1 MCKIYNYKKAVT
13 EDVIDYLSEGHIEP
27 ADADVEELV
36 HSDFVTG
43 AGSGSYTMDK
53 LTAECNLVGNLDLL
67 RQSVDEL
74 APDFDILTQGAEAA
88 DVLIRQYLVPR
99 EFINVA
105 RQF

>member
-13 EDVIDYLSEGHIEP
+13 YDVIDYLSEGHIEP

-36 HSDFVTG
+36 KSDFVTG

-53 LTAECNLVGNLDLL
+53 LVAERHLVGNLGLL
-67 RQSVDEL
+67 KDAVDEL
-74 APDFDILTQGAEAA
+74 APDFDLLKSGPEAA
-88 DVLIRQYLVPR
+88 DVLIRQHLVPKL
-99 EFINVA
+99 FINVT